1 MKLAQG
7 YTQIIG
13 QISAPPVVQKLN
25 ESDPTGATGVTNF
38 LSTVVNLFFVLSS
51 IVVVFMVIW
60 AAYDYIISFGE
71 KDAIGRARQKMTWA
85 IIGLV
90 LLSLSFVIFRILEY
104 ITDIKF
110 IL

>member
-7 YTQIIG
+7 YRQIIG
-13 QISAPPVVQKLN
+13 EISPPPVVQKLN
-25 ESDPTGATGVTNF
+25 ENDPSGATGVTNF
-38 LSTVVNLFFVLSS
+38 LSTVINLFFVLSS
-51 IVVVFMVIW
+51 VVFAFMVIW

-71 KDAIGRARQKMTWA
+71 KDAIARARQKMTWA
-85 IIGLV
+85 IVGLV
-90 LLSLSFVIFRILEY
+90 LLSLSFVIFKILEY